1 MVDNRI
7 QNQVTSEN
15 FRSIISNFASG
26 VSIITVRHNKK
37 DYGLTASAVCS
48 VSLDPPLLLVC
59 VNQNTG
65 TQKAIMEAESF
76 NVHILGKQQGN
87 LALQFSK
94 AHTDKF
100 KDLVYSYGNLGNP
113 LLPNVVAQI
122 ECQLYKEMTGGTHS
136 VFLGKVHSAKVI
148 TENPLLY
155 LKGQFGEFTLLK
167 QETFKTKE
175 ETV

>member
-1 MVDNRI
+1 MST
-7 QNQVTSEN
+7 NQATGTVTSET
-15 FRSIISNFASG
+15 FRPIISNFATG

-48 VSLDPPLLLVC
+48 VSLDPPMLLIC

-65 TQKAIMEAESF
+65 TQKAIMEAGSF
-76 NVHILGKQQGN
+76 NVHILGKQQGE
-87 LALQFSK
+87 LALKFSK
-94 AHTDKF
+94 ANTDKF
-100 KDLVYSYGNLGNP
+100 EDLVYSYSDLGNP
-113 LLPNVVAQI
+113 LFPNVVAQI

-136 VFLGKVHSAKVI
+136 VFLGKVHSAKAI

-155 LKGQFGEFTLLK
+155 LKGQFGEFTHLK
-167 QETFKTKE
+167 LETFKSKE